1 MNIFKEMALSVYS
14 YKSYKEFLQNK
25 KSKVFG
31 FGLMLVLIYFA
42 VTTLIPFAV
51 KDIRNGGLKKQ
62 IEENVPDFELKDGV
76 LWVDD
81 VIEYDGGTTYLYIDT
96 DPEYYFYDADEMA
109 AYLYDYQTAV
119 LMDSEKVIVK
129 SNNEVVG
136 AYFSD
141 LDFEFSKEALKGWV
155 PYAYA
160 ILIAAYILAYL
171 WMAAVFFFG
180 VLFVALLGM
189 IVASCMKYQL
199 TFGQLY
205 LLGVY
210 SRTLPLI
217 IKAVLSFVPVGIPF
231 FFVINF
237 GLSLLII
244 GCAIQK
250 MKEQNLTQPL
260 QFTSEGGSNETER
273 DDNNSSSNSNSND
286 FTWMQ

>member
-1 MNIFKEMALSVYS
+1 MNIFEEMALSVYS
-14 YKSYKEFLQNK
+14 YQSYKEFLKNK

-31 FGLMLVLIYFA
+31 VGLMLVLIYFA
-42 VTTLIPFAV
+42 VTTVIPFVV
-51 KDIRNGGLKKQ
+51 KDIRNGGLAKQ
-62 IEENVPDFELKDGV
+62 IEESVPDFELKDGF
-76 LWVDD
+76 LQVDD
-81 VIEYDGGTTYLYIDT
+81 VIEIDGGSTYVYIDT
-96 DPEYYFYDADEMA
+96 DPEYYFYDADEMKY
-109 AYLYDYQTAV
+109 YLYDYATAI
-119 LMDSEKVIVK
+119 LMDSEKMIIK
-129 SNNEVVG
+129 SNGEVVG

-141 LDFEFSKEALKGWV
+141 IDFEFSKEKLIGWV

-160 ILIAAYILAYL
+160 IIVVMHVLIYI

-217 IKAVLSFVPVGIPF
+217 IKAVLSFVPVSIPF
-231 FFVINF
+231 FFIINF

-244 GCAIQK
+244 GRVIQK

-260 QFTSEGGSNETER
+260 QFTSGSSYNEVEK
-273 DDNNSSSNSNSND
+273 NNSNDND

>member
-1 MNIFKEMALSVYS
+1 MNIFEEMALSVYS
-14 YKSYKEFLQNK
+14 YQSYKEFLKNK

-42 VTTLIPFAV
+42 VTTAIPFVV
-51 KDIRNGGLKKQ
+51 KDIRNGGLAKQ
-62 IEENVPDFELKDGV
+62 IEEGVPDFELKDGF
-76 LWVDD
+76 LQVDD
-81 VIEYDGGTTYLYIDT
+81 IILYDADSTYIYIDT
-96 DPEYYFYDADEMA
+96 DPEYYFYDADEMKY
-109 AYLYDYQTAV
+109 YLYDYANAI
-119 LMDSEKVIVK
+119 LIDSEKMILK
-129 SNNEVVG
+129 SNGEVIG

-141 LDFEFSKEALKGWV
+141 MDFEFNKEKLIGWV

-160 ILIAAYILAYL
+160 VAVVVHVFIYI
-171 WMAAVFFFG
+171 WMAAIFFFG

-217 IKAVLSFVPVGIPF
+217 IKAALSFVPVSIPF
-231 FFVINF
+231 FFIINF

-260 QFTSEGGSNETER
+260 RFTSESSHNEVEK
-273 DDNNSSSNSNSND
+273 NNSNDND

>member
-1 MNIFKEMALSVYS
+1 MNIFKEMVLSVYN

-25 KSKVFG
+25 KGKVFG

-42 VTTLIPFAV
+42 VTIIIPFAV
-51 KDIRNGGLKKQ
+51 NQIRNGSLTEL
-62 IEENVPDFELKDGV
+62 IEEDVPDFELKDGF

-81 VIEYDGGTTYLYIDT
+81 VIEYDGGTTFVCIDT
-96 DPEYYFYDADEMA
+96 EPGSYFYDAYEMA
-109 AYLYDYQTAV
+109 AYLSDYTTAI
-119 LMDSEKVIVK
+119 LMDSEKMIIK
-129 SNNEVVG
+129 SNGKVEG
-136 AYFSD
+136 AYFSNM
-141 LDFEFSKEALKGWV
+141 DFEFSKEALLGWV

-160 ILIAAYILAYL
+160 ILTVVYILVYI

-189 IVASCMKYQL
+189 IVSSCMKYQL

-205 LLGVY
+205 LLGIY
-210 SRTLPLI
+210 SRTLPLL
-217 IKAVLSFVPVGIPF
+217 IKAVLSFLPINIPF
-231 FFVINF
+231 FFIINF

-250 MKEQNLTQPL
+250 MKEQNLKEPL
-260 QFTSEGGSNETER
+260 QFTSDGSGNESER
-273 DDNNSSSNSNSND
+273 NDSSSNNSND

>member
-1 MNIFKEMALSVYS
+1 MNIFEEMALSVYS
-14 YKSYKEFLQNK
+14 YQSYKEFLKNK

-42 VTTLIPFAV
+42 VTVIIPFAV
-51 KDIRNGGLKKQ
+51 GELRNGGLAKQ
-62 IEENVPDFELKDGV
+62 IEESVPDFELKDGF
-76 LWVDD
+76 LQVDD
-81 VIEYDGGTTYLYIDT
+81 VIEIDGGSTYVYIDT
-96 DPEYYFYDADEMA
+96 DPEYYFYDADEMKY
-109 AYLYDYQTAV
+109 YLYDYATAI
-119 LMDSEKVIVK
+119 LMDSEKMIIK
-129 SNNEVVG
+129 SNGEVVG

-141 LDFEFSKEALKGWV
+141 IDFEFSKEKLIGWV

-160 ILIAAYILAYL
+160 IIVVMHVLIYI

-217 IKAVLSFVPVGIPF
+217 IKAALSFVPVNIPF
-231 FFVINF
+231 FFN
-237 GLSLLII
+237 S
-244 GCAIQK
+244 
-250 MKEQNLTQPL
+250 
-260 QFTSEGGSNETER
+260 R
-273 DDNNSSSNSNSND
+273 DSCRSFRCRWRKS
-286 FTWMQ
+286 

>member
-1 MNIFKEMALSVYS
+1 MNIFEEMALSVYS
-14 YKSYKEFLQNK
+14 FQSYKEFLKNK

-42 VTTLIPFAV
+42 VTMVIPFVV
-51 KDIRNGGLKKQ
+51 KDIRNGGLAKQ
-62 IEENVPDFELKDGV
+62 IEEGVPDFELKDGF
-76 LWVDD
+76 LQVDD
-81 VIEYDGGTTYLYIDT
+81 IILYDADSTYIYIDT
-96 DPEYYFYDADEMA
+96 DPEYYFYDADEMKY
-109 AYLYDYQTAV
+109 YLYDYANAI
-119 LMDSEKVIVK
+119 LIDSEKMIMK
-129 SNNEVVG
+129 SNGEVIGV
-136 AYFSD
+136 YFSD
-141 LDFEFSKEALKGWV
+141 TDFEFSKEKLIGWV

-160 ILIAAYILAYL
+160 IMVVMHVLIYI

-217 IKAVLSFVPVGIPF
+217 IKAALSFVPVKIPF
-231 FFVINF
+231 FFIINF

-244 GCAIQK
+244 GRAIQK

-260 QFTSEGGSNETER
+260 QFTSGSSNNEAEK
-273 DDNNSSSNSNSND
+273 NNSDNND